1 MLRDR
6 RRNEESR
13 SLEVERKTGGK
24 FPPKLNTYPRPIAHK
39 YREGKL
45 KRTLERELKVSA
57 IVEEE
62 VCGASCVPGEC
73 CEIVPD

>member
-1 MLRDR
+1 M
-6 RRNEESR
+6 
-13 SLEVERKTGGK
+13 ERKKGGK
-24 FPPKLNTYPRPIAHK
+24 FPLKLDIDPRPIAHK

-62 VCGASCVPGEC
+62 VCEASCVPDDC
-73 CEIVPD
+73 CGIASD